1 MYSLDTT
8 ALDQI
13 RETYKITSD
22 EKLAAKIGVTRGTI
36 RNFRKGHQ
44 PSLEVAKTVA
54 NLSGRTLDSLI
65 IERETTAA

>member
-13 RETYKITSD
+13 RETHKITSD
-22 EKLAAKIGVTRGTI
+22 EKLAAKLGVTRGTI
-36 RNFRKGHQ
+36 RNLRKGHQ
-44 PSLEVAKTVA
+44 PSLKAAKAVA

-65 IERETTAA
+65 IEISARAA